1 MHPLLLKKH
10 LCLKLSLSV
19 IARVGSYIMDFDH
32 MCTQCDE
39 FHSATFMNILSIG
52 FLKVV
57 ILGDPYPHS
66 KQLQSLIR

>member
-1 MHPLLLKKH
+1 
-10 LCLKLSLSV
+10 
-19 IARVGSYIMDFDH
+19 MDFDH